1 MSGAQSP
8 LGESRNSKQNLYH
21 SKNVSNPVHTQG
33 LGVGVESG
41 RSTGLKRPVNNNAR
55 PYGRLDNDGADP
67 QDNIDIDVG
76 NDDYDEETDEFANY
90 SQQQHVQHVGDG
102 MSNQQSNMGMPTGCS
117 FRLDIDVG
125 NDDYDEET
133 DEFANYS
140 QQQHVQHVGD
150 GMSNQQSN
158 MGMPTGKNE
167 AGPQTG
173 QSQPGQSN
181 PQLSSMN
188 QSIKSNS
195 SKGKKSQAQR
205 DREKNI
211 KEVKMYYW
219 TKVDQGDRT
228 EVVKILTFA
237 KQNFN
242 QENEM
247 NEIVN
252 CTNSDGFTPLHLASS
267 EGHAP
272 LIEIL
277 IKFGA

>member
-102 MSNQQSNMGMPTGCS
+102 MSNQQSNMGMPTG
-117 FRLDIDVG
+117 
-125 NDDYDEET
+125 
-133 DEFANYS
+133 
-140 QQQHVQHVGD
+140 
-150 GMSNQQSN
+150 
-158 MGMPTGKNE
+158 KNE

-181 PQLSSMN
+181 PQLTSMN

-277 IKFGA
+277 IKSGA